1 MAEALRR
8 IEEKKAQQGP
18 ADPPAP
24 EPSAG
29 DEGATRSVAER
40 RTAFADA
47 GFVLFQPL
55 NWILSSD
62 PYAISSKS
70 EALTPDPKP

>member
-1 MAEALRR
+1 VAEALRR

-55 NWILSSD
+55 N
-62 PYAISSKS
+62 
-70 EALTPDPKP
+70 